1 MDRAHVREIPLP
13 ALMSSARSTSLL
25 GLHYAVWDND
35 HAWLRE
41 LLEEEEPAADGN
53 ALSDRLEALDPQRCA
68 SSPRL
73 PRSSAHAD
81 SILPP
86 AAALSI
92 VWPCG

>member
-1 MDRAHVREIPLP
+1 
-13 ALMSSARSTSLL
+13 MSSARSRSLA
-25 GLHYAVWDND
+25 LHYAVWDND

-41 LLEEEEPAADGN
+41 LLEAEEPAADGN

-73 PRSSAHAD
+73 PRSSAHTD

>member
-1 MDRAHVREIPLP
+1 MVIYLSILAPPTSVKYLSPR
-13 ALMSSARSTSLL
+13 LMSSARSTSLL

-68 SSPRL
+68 SS
-73 PRSSAHAD
+73 H
-81 SILPP
+81 PP
-86 AAALSI
+86 AALLG
-92 VWPCG
+92 PRR